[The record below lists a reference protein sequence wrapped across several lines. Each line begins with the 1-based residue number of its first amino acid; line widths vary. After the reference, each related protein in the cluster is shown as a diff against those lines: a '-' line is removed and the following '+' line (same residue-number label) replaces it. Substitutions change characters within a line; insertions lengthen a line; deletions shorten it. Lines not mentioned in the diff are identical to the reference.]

1 MLECSMTKNT
11 KTGSGTRSGT
21 FVLGERAF
29 RKISAVEGIK
39 PSKQLSADLVAVM
52 NLPAEKR
59 RSILSA
65 KYGTK
70 RK

>member
-1 MLECSMTKNT
+1 MVKCGMTKNT
-11 KTGSGTRSGT
+11 KTRGSTRSGT

-52 NLPAEKR
+52 NLPGEKR

-70 RK
+70 RR